1 MSKQFAPANVL
12 HLPQPKAESLE
23 HRGAL
28 APSYDGI
35 STEFGTRPVE
45 MATLLG
51 AESLLR
57 GLEKNNLSRRKKGD
71 PRRALVTRIN
81 VSHVLSA
88 GLGGG
93 VYPKA
98 RLAYKFSEENPGAH
112 PDNTP
117 LTAAMLAHKT
127 LQVAD
132 LAMGTHPDQI
142 THIAGNR
149 KQRTKQSALEAYL
162 KGTTT
167 HDIATGETQADGLL
181 SAGLRRKK
189 ALARIKGTNTR
200 RDKRE
205 RKQAGGA
212 NGAYDNIFD
221 ANE

>member
-1 MSKQFAPANVL
+1 MRVK
-12 HLPQPKAESLE
+12 KAESLE

-98 RLAYKFSEENPGAH
+98 RLVGIQVFRGGPGGASRQYTSH
-112 PDNTP
+112 SKYACSQD
-117 LTAAMLAHKT
+117 
-127 LQVAD
+127 
-132 LAMGTHPDQI
+132 
-142 THIAGNR
+142 
-149 KQRTKQSALEAYL
+149 
-162 KGTTT
+162 
-167 HDIATGETQADGLL
+167 ATGCGPRDGHPPRPNY
-181 SAGLRRKK
+181 SYSR
-189 ALARIKGTNTR
+189 
-200 RDKRE
+200 
-205 RKQAGGA
+205 
-212 NGAYDNIFD
+212 
-221 ANE
+221 